1 MFFFIACL
9 LTLFIIILFVPT
21 TLQIPMTMKLNLLLL
36 LFIVELVAAVTNYNL
51 GSAPV
56 SRYSLKT
63 GTYSRV
69 AASRVCND
77 NCYSFYEGSY
87 SVESLIQMYQKRTI

>member
-1 MFFFIACL
+1 
-9 LTLFIIILFVPT
+9 
-21 TLQIPMTMKLNLLLL
+21 MTMKLNLLLLL

-63 GTYSRV
+63 GTYSPV
-69 AASRVCND
+69 APPEFVMITAILSMRGVILWK
-77 NCYSFYEGSY
+77 
-87 SVESLIQMYQKRTI
+87 V

>member
-1 MFFFIACL
+1 
-9 LTLFIIILFVPT
+9 
-21 TLQIPMTMKLNLLLL
+21 MTMKLNLLLL

-63 GTYSRV
+63 GTYSPV
-69 AASRVCND
+69 APPEFVMITAILSMRGVILWK
-77 NCYSFYEGSY
+77 
-87 SVESLIQMYQKRTI
+87 V

>member
-1 MFFFIACL
+1 
-9 LTLFIIILFVPT
+9 
-21 TLQIPMTMKLNLLLL
+21 MTMKLNLLLL

-63 GTYSRV
+63 GTYSPVPPPEFVMITAILSMRGV
-69 AASRVCND
+69 ILWKV
-77 NCYSFYEGSY
+77 
-87 SVESLIQMYQKRTI
+87 

>member
-9 LTLFIIILFVPT
+9 LTLFFIIILFVPT
-21 TLQIPMTMKLNLLLL
+21 TSQIPMTMKLNLLLL

-51 GSAPV
+51 CSAPV

-63 GTYSRV
+63 GTYSPV
-69 AASRVCND
+69 APHQ
-77 NCYSFYEGSY
+77 
-87 SVESLIQMYQKRTI
+87 SL